1 MTLSNHQIW
10 QNEDLLGRLPEVRG
24 SLRPDVPLAPI
35 AWMRVGG
42 PAQVL
47 FKPADVED
55 LQIFL
60 KSCPADVPVT
70 TIGVASNLLV
80 RDGGIP
86 GVVIRLGRGFN
97 GIEIDGTKVIAGA
110 GAVDASVA
118 RTAAKA
124 GLTGLE
130 FFVGIPG
137 TIGGALRMNGGAY
150 GTETRDILDHADVLD
165 RAGTLHSMTADEM
178 GMSYRHS
185 DVPADWIFIGATFN
199 AEPGDPQA
207 IADQMEQIS
216 SARSETQPIKE
227 RTGGSTF
234 ANPPGHKA
242 WQVID
247 QAGCRGLQ
255 IGGAR
260 MSDLHCNFMINT
272 GDATAADFE
281 TLGEEVRA
289 RVKARFDIELR
300 WEIKR
305 VGLPLSAEMET
316 EASHG

>member
-1 MTLSNHQIW
+1 MTAAALTMNGGA
-10 QNEDLLGRLPEVRG
+10 LMGRLPGVRG
-24 SLRPDVPLAPI
+24 NLQPDVPLAPI

-42 PAQVL
+42 PAEVM
-47 FKPADVED
+47 FKPADPED
-55 LQIFL
+55 LQSFL
-60 KSCPADVPVT
+60 KGCPADVPIT

-97 GIEIDGTKVIAGA
+97 AIEIEGNRVRAGA
-110 GAVDASVA
+110 GAVDAAVA

-124 GLTGLE
+124 GLGGLE

-150 GTETRDILDHADVLD
+150 GTETRDVLAHATVID
-165 RAGTLHSMTADEM
+165 RQGDAHRMTADEM
-178 GMSYRHS
+178 GMAYRHS
-185 DVPADWIFIGATFN
+185 DVPADWIFTEATFN
-199 AEPGDPQA
+199 AVPGDPEA
-207 IADQMEQIS
+207 IGARMDQITAS
-216 SARSETQPIKE
+216 RTETQPIKE

-242 WQVID
+242 WQLIE
-247 QAGCRGLQ
+247 QAGCRGLMV
-255 IGGAR
+255 GAAQ
-260 MSDLHCNFMINT
+260 MSELHCNFMINT
-272 GDATAADFE
+272 GGASAADFE

-289 RVKARFDIELR
+289 RVKDRHGIELR

-305 VGLPLSAEMET
+305 VGVPAPGGPVGGP
-316 EASHG
+316 HG

>member
-1 MTLSNHQIW
+1 MNAPAPSPNQGT
-10 QNEDLLGRLPEVRG
+10 ELLTRLPEVRG

-42 PAQVL
+42 PAEIL

-55 LQIFL
+55 LQVFL
-60 KSCPADVPVT
+60 KGCPTDVPIT

-97 GIEIDGTKVIAGA
+97 GIEIDGTKIRAGA
-110 GAVDASVA
+110 GAVDATVA

-130 FFVGIPG
+130 FFIGIPG

-150 GTETRDILDHADVLD
+150 GAETRDVLDHAEVLD
-165 RAGTLHSMTADEM
+165 RHGKLHRMSADEM
-178 GMSYRHS
+178 GMAYRHS
-185 DVPADWIFIGATFN
+185 DVPADWIFVGATFN
-199 AEPGDPQA
+199 AAPGDPEA
-207 IADQMEQIS
+207 ITARMDQIS
-216 SARSETQPIKE
+216 KARSETQPIKE

-242 WQVID
+242 WQVIE

-255 IGGAR
+255 IGAAR
-260 MSDLHCNFMINT
+260 MSDQHCNFMINT
-272 GDATAADFE
+272 GGATAAE
-281 TLGEEVRA
+281 MEGLGEEVRK
-289 RVKARFDIELR
+289 RVREKLGVELR
-300 WEIKR
+300 WEVKR
-305 VGLPLSAEMET
+305 VGISLDQA
-316 EASHG
+316 GGNDG